1 MMRKPLS
8 AAILAI
14 VIVGFI
20 CGVIKIYDSKLTTQS
35 KEHTSGMTADSSTVI
50 EETSQDNMDNNGT
63 YFAET
68 VTASA
73 NTAQKQDDATEN
85 KKESPKT
92 SSSTNSISTSQSS
105 FTNKFGNSTTI
116 CAHPGCTNPIASSG
130 DTNCC
135 VLHSKKCAE
144 CGKYIDE
151 DAAYCMDCLSK
162 AVTDTT
168 SSNSSNSS
176 KSFSNAYGTATTL
189 CAHPGCTNPI
199 ASSGDTNCCVLHSKK
214 CAECGKYIDEDAA
227 YCMDCLTKAV
237 TGTTSSTSSSSS
249 KSFSNAYGSATTL
262 CAHRGCNNPIAS
274 SGDTNCCTIHSN
286 RCLECGKYIDE
297 DALYCMSCISK
308 SLQPSNSQSY
318 GSSSNSY
325 GTSSGSYGS
334 SSGTL
339 DFSGYSD
346 SMSDAEFDAWLDD
359 LLGDN

>member
-50 EETSQDNMDNNGT
+50 EETSKDNMDNNGT

-116 CAHPGCTNPIASSG
+116 
-130 DTNCC
+130 
-135 VLHSKKCAE
+135 
-144 CGKYIDE
+144 
-151 DAAYCMDCLSK
+151 
-162 AVTDTT
+162 
-168 SSNSSNSS
+168 
-176 KSFSNAYGTATTL
+176 

-325 GTSSGSYGS
+325 GS